1 MYKTKPLGSIVDD
14 KACLSN
20 ALALQ
25 IHKNFRPTAMFVS
38 HSLSTTWLCR
48 YVTSLCSHFGRP
60 GYAIAY
66 TSSRVQRGTEKD

>member
-1 MYKTKPLGSIVDD
+1 MDD

-25 IHKNFRPTAMFVS
+25 IHRYFRPNAMFVS
-38 HSLSTTWLCR
+38 HSLSTTWLCQ
-48 YVTSLCSHFGRP
+48 YVTSLCSRFGRQ

-66 TSSRVQRGTEKD
+66 TSSRVQRGT